1 MLKAA
6 ALLLLLL
13 SVAGCVRAQ
22 DPDDDPSMSPAENRA
37 RRAAL
42 GEMHRQELVN
52 LENEAAHAIQLNSVT
67 FFRRVYSDDFTGTM
81 SHGQSVDKNS
91 FIEAVQNPEVKY
103 ASFVAS
109 DISIRTYPQTAVVTC
124 MWSFRATYRGKSIN
138 TQMRVLHVYVDGP
151 RGWRVVAG
159 QLTAMPPA
167 TEQPL

>member
-22 DPDDDPSMSPAENRA
+22 DPDDDPNLTAEQNRI
-37 RRAAL
+37 RRAGVA
-42 GEMHRQELVN
+42 EMRRQELVN

-67 FFRRVYSDDFTGTM
+67 FFRRVYSDEFIGTM
-81 SHGQSVDKNS
+81 SHGQPVDKNS

-109 DISIRTYPQTAVVTC
+109 DVSIRTYQQTAVVTC
-124 MWSFRATYRGKSIN
+124 MWSFRATFRGKSIS

-159 QLTAMPPA
+159 QLTALPPA

>member
-13 SVAGCVRAQ
+13 GVAGCVRAQ
-22 DPDDDPSMSPAENRA
+22 DPDDDPNLTVEQNRA
-37 RRAAL
+37 RRAAM

-52 LENEAAHAIQLNSVT
+52 LENEGAHAIQLNAVT
-67 FFRRVYSDDFTGTM
+67 FFRRVYSDDFIGTM
-81 SHGQSVDKNS
+81 SHGQAVDKNS

-109 DISIRTYPQTAVVTC
+109 DVNIRTYQQTAVVTC
-124 MWSFRATYRGKSIN
+124 MWSFRASYRGKSIN

-159 QLTAMPPA
+159 QITALPPA